1 MHNLRVDLR
10 RISSSPTR
18 RLLGNLPRSQIE
30 IEIEIELGTR
40 IGIGIGQIEIE
51 IEIELGTEIG
61 IGIGQRRRR
70 GRYYPVQLAK
80 PRARPK
86 VGTRE
91 LTMAITTTTTTI
103 PAAAAGAATA
113 GGAAAAATAMAFG
126 LWAPLTRA

>member
-30 IEIEIELGTR
+30 IELGT
-40 IGIGIGQIEIE
+40 G
-51 IEIELGTEIG
+51 IG

-80 PRARPK
+80 PK

-91 LTMAITTTTTTI
+91 LTMVITTTTMTI
-103 PAAAAGAATA
+103 TAAAAGAVTA
-113 GGAAAAATAMAFG
+113 GGAAAAAAVMAFG

>member
-30 IEIEIELGTR
+30 IEIELELGA
-40 IGIGIGQIEIE
+40 G
-51 IEIELGTEIG
+51 IG

-80 PRARPK
+80 PGARPK

-91 LTMAITTTTTTI
+91 LTMVITTTTMTI
-103 PAAAAGAATA
+103 TAAAAGAVTA
-113 GGAAAAATAMAFG
+113 GGAAAAAAAMAFG